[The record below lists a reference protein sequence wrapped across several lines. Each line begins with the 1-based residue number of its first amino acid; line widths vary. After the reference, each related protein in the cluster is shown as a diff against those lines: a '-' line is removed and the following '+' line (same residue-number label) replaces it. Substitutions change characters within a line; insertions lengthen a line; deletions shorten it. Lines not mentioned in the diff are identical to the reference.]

1 MRACEPGR
9 CAVRSADRARSADL
23 EPVLADSSAAI
34 KAFRL
39 RKEDGNVYDV
49 ALTTHGLQCDC
60 PDFLFHRDGLDA
72 AGCKQI
78 KSLVAC
84 GLLDR
89 EGDAQ

>member
-9 CAVRSADRARSADL
+9 CAVRSADRARSFDL

-39 RKEDGNVYDV
+39 RKENDNVYDV
-49 ALTTHGLQCDC
+49 ILTTHRLQCDC

-72 AGCKQI
+72 AGCKHI

-89 EGDAQ
+89 GGDAQ